1 MNTKKNYGLLAI
13 AAAIVVVGLAALG
26 VPLSI
31 LLVLALVAACP
42 LMMLM
47 MHGGHGNHGGHGD
60 GGRHTDQNDPLRKHD
75 DHHQHPGS
83 GRS

>member
-1 MNTKKNYGLLAI
+1 MNTKKHYGLFAI
-13 AAAIVVVGLAALG
+13 AAAIVIVGLAALG

-31 LLVLALVAACP
+31 LLVLVLVAACP

-60 GGRHTDQNDPLRKHD
+60 GGRRTDQSDPLRKHD
-75 DHHQHPGS
+75 DHQHPGS
-83 GRS
+83 GRP